1 MWQRTTCK
9 AALCNMCHQF
19 AEQQKILKNPLLFF
33 FSIPFRSSWLGATQ
47 IGQALKKYCKNIT
60 ENIQ

>member
-33 FSIPFRSSWLGATQ
+33 FQFLFGLVGLGL
-47 IGQALKKYCKNIT
+47 LK
-60 ENIQ
+60 